1 VRQRGF
7 RIGARN
13 AVAALALFLLCCGV
27 SGCAWSPV
35 EPYVGDAAKRQTL
48 YVIASGW
55 HTEIGLSAAA
65 MPGPLTALRDAL
77 PGARYVVFGWGQR
90 DYYMAPNPGLGDLL
104 AAGLPGPSV
113 VLVIP
118 LTQAPAEFFGSGA
131 KVYAIPVSAD
141 GLDRLAQFLWG
152 YIEQDAQHHPRRIG
166 DGPYPGS
173 VFYASSGTYSL
184 SNTCNTWTAEALH
197 VAGVPVSADGVVF
210 ASGVTDQLSGA
221 AVRAR

>member
-1 VRQRGF
+1 VQRRQF
-7 RIGARN
+7 RIGA
-13 AVAALALFLLCCGV
+13 LALLLLCCGV

-35 EPYVGDAAKRQTL
+35 EPYAGDAPKRQTL

-55 HTEIGLSAAA
+55 HTEIGLPAAA
-65 MPGPLTALRDAL
+65 MSGPLAALREAM

-104 AAGLPGPSV
+104 GAGLPGPSV
-113 VLVIP
+113 VLAIP

-131 KVYAIPVSAD
+131 SVYAIPVSAD

-173 VFYASSGTYSL
+173 VFYASSGTYSV

-210 ASGVTDQLSGA
+210 ASGVTGQVEGVV
-221 AVRAR
+221 VRAQ

>member
-1 VRQRGF
+1 VRRRQFG
-7 RIGARN
+7 IGARI
-13 AVAALALFLLCCGV
+13 VAALVLVVLCSSV

-35 EPYVGDAAKRQTL
+35 QPYAGDAPKRQTL

-65 MPGPLTALRDAL
+65 MSGKLTAVRDAM

-104 AAGLPGPSV
+104 GAGFPGPSV

-118 LTQAPAEFFGSGA
+118 LTQAPAAFFGSGA
-131 KVYAIPVSAD
+131 SVYAIPVSAD

-166 DGPYPGS
+166 EGPYPGS

-210 ASGVTDQLSGA
+210 ASGVTDQVERL
-221 AVRAR
+221 AR

>member
-1 VRQRGF
+1 MRRREF
-7 RIGARN
+7 RIGTKRG
-13 AVAALALFLLCCGV
+13 VAALALLLLCCSV

-35 EPYVGDAAKRQTL
+35 APYAGDAPKRQTL

-55 HTEIGLSAAA
+55 HTEIGLPAAA
-65 MPGPLTALRDAL
+65 LPGPLAALRDAM

-90 DYYMAPNPGLGDLL
+90 DYYMAPNPGLGDLV
-104 AAGLPGPSV
+104 AASFPGPSV

-131 KVYAIPVSAD
+131 SVYAIPVSDD
-141 GLDRLAQFLWG
+141 GLKRLAQFLWG
-152 YIEQDAQHHPRRIG
+152 YIEQDAQHQPRRIG

-173 VFYASSGTYSL
+173 IFYASTGTYSL

-210 ASGVTDQLSGA
+210 ASGVTGQLGGH
-221 AVRAR
+221 VVQGR

>member
-1 VRQRGF
+1 MERRQF
-7 RIGARN
+7 RIGA
-13 AVAALALFLLCCGV
+13 LALLLLCCGV

-35 EPYVGDAAKRQTL
+35 EPYAGDAPKRQIL
-48 YVIASGW
+48 YVIANGW
-55 HTEIGLSAAA
+55 HTEIGLPAAA
-65 MPGPLTALRDAL
+65 MSGPLAALRGAM
-77 PGARYVVFGWGQR
+77 PGVRYVVFGWGQR

-104 AAGLPGPSV
+104 GAGLPGPSV
-113 VLVIP
+113 VLAIP
-118 LTQAPAEFFGSGA
+118 LSQAPAEFFGSGA
-131 KVYAIPVSAD
+131 SVYAIPVSAD

-173 VFYASSGTYSL
+173 VFYASSGTYSV

-210 ASGVTDQLSGA
+210 ARGVTAQVAGLT
-221 AVRAR
+221 VHER

>member
-1 VRQRGF
+1 VRRRQF
-7 RIGARN
+7 RIGAKDV
-13 AVAALALFLLCCGV
+13 VAALALLIFCCGI

-35 EPYVGDAAKRQTL
+35 EPYAGDAPKRHTL

-65 MPGPLTALRDAL
+65 LSGPLAALQSAM
-77 PGARYVVFGWGQR
+77 PSARYVVFGWGQR

-104 AAGLPGPSV
+104 GAGLPGPSV

-118 LTQAPAEFFGSGA
+118 LTQAPAEFFGAGA
-131 KVYAIPVSAD
+131 SVYAIPVSDD

-152 YIEQDAQHHPRRIG
+152 YIAQDAQHHPRRIG

-197 VAGVPVSADGVVF
+197 VAGVPVSAEGVVV
-210 ASGVTDQLSGA
+210 AGGVTDQLNGI
-221 AVRAR
+221 AVRAP